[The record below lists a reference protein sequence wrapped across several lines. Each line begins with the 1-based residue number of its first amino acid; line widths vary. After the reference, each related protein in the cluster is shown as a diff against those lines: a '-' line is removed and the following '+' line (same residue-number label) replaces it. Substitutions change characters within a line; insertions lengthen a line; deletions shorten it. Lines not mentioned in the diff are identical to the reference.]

1 MATITLYKDKLN
13 SVSSLIN
20 TMVSSVNN
28 LDMQLGA
35 LKSTLQG
42 VNSSTYNLDS
52 AVENI
57 RSSSQTEQEKA
68 DDLNKLSKEVDNF
81 ITVTV
86 NRDQAAKEEINKA
99 KEDFYTKYSYLKPE
113 CEKDFIEKVVDTV
126 ESAAD
131 WCCDHWEV
139 IAAIA
144 AVIVVAV
151 VVCVLLGPEAF
162 VPLVLNIAKGVL
174 QGALLG
180 GALGGAFSAFMG
192 GDIVKGIK
200 EGALAGGALGAL
212 GAVGSACG
220 CIIGCESAFGI
231 VSGSIGRLTGGI
243 ATAMFD
249 FDIVSMIGYKI
260 DGENNKIYQINKECH
275 SNQIYNFFQRG
286 ITAIAAFTGGMSS
299 AMKCFIAGT
308 VIVTETGFAR
318 IEDVKPGDIV
328 LSTNTD
334 TMETG
339 CKKVLEKY
347 VRKTRELVHIIVGGK
362 EIVST
367 PDHPYYVEG
376 RGFVNACQLCI
387 GSPLL
392 DADGKILEVEQIY
405 KEQLGKNEEVKVYNF
420 QVEDWHTYHVGEMEV
435 LVHNAEYETSYGKSS
450 LIELKNTDNFMDST
464 IEHIFEG
471 NVRRGKAGGYHYEC
485 IKDTAGNIVNGTE
498 VLINDLG
505 VYKAQVEVNGIPKS
519 GNGGYSTFFHKEM
532 SPQDVIDSINEAYN
546 NKVFVVG
553 SKNSYIG
560 ISNNGL
566 EIEMYINNNG
576 KIISAFPK
584 E

>member
-151 VVCVLLGPEAF
+151 VVCVLLGAEAL

-519 GNGGYSTFFHKEM
+519 GNGGYSTFFSKEM

>member
-1 MATITLYKDKLN
+1 M
-13 SVSSLIN
+13 
-20 TMVSSVNN
+20 
-28 LDMQLGA
+28 
-35 LKSTLQG
+35 
-42 VNSSTYNLDS
+42 
-52 AVENI
+52 
-57 RSSSQTEQEKA
+57 
-68 DDLNKLSKEVDNF
+68 
-81 ITVTV
+81 
-86 NRDQAAKEEINKA
+86 
-99 KEDFYTKYSYLKPE
+99 
-113 CEKDFIEKVVDTV
+113 VDTV

-131 WCCDHWEV
+131 WCCEHWKLIV
-139 IAAIA
+139 TI
-144 AVIVVAV
+144 VIVVVAV
-151 VVCVLLGPEAF
+151 ALLWTGVGGVLLAGACW
-162 VPLVLNIAKGVL
+162 
-174 QGALLG
+174 GALSGAVIG
-180 GALGGAFSAFMG
+180 GVSGGLTSMANGGSFLEGFEDGAFS
-192 GDIVKGIK
+192 
-200 EGALAGGALGAL
+200 GALAGAICGAAFAGLGQL
-212 GAVGSACG
+212 GAVCGKSIKCISPFGKAIRGTAAVTTAISIAMGSFDTLALADL
-220 CIIGCESAFGI
+220 AFG
-231 VSGSIGRLTGGI
+231 SGT
-243 ATAMFD
+243 
-249 FDIVSMIGYKI
+249 
-260 DGENNKIYQINKECH
+260 IYDLNSKLH
-275 SNQIYNFFQRG
+275 SNTAYNIFQTG
-286 ITAIAAFTGGMSS
+286 VTALAVFTGGMTGT
-299 AMKCFIAGT
+299 MKCFIAGT
-308 VIVTETGFAR
+308 LIAIETGFAG
-318 IEDVKPGDIV
+318 IESIKPGDLV
-328 LSTNTD
+328 LSTNAD
-334 TMETG
+334 TMESG
-339 CKKVLEKY
+339 YKKVLEKY
-347 VRKTRELVHIIVGGK
+347 VRKTRELVHIIAGGE

-367 PDHPYYVEG
+367 PDHPYYVAG

-392 DADGKILEVEQIY
+392 DADGRVLETEQIY
-405 KEQLGKNEEVKVYNF
+405 KESLEEDEEVTVYNF
-420 QVEDWHTYHVGEMEV
+420 QVEEWHTYHVGEMEV

-519 GNGGYSTFFHKEM
+519 GNGGYSTFFSKEM